1 MVKELQMFEQNH
13 VLTICKK
20 CKLSKFSN
28 INLFVGYEGFF
39 VSRTSLNTLFEQ
51 FEPKKR
57 GEETSNF

>member
-13 VLTICKK
+13 VLTPLQKMQT
-20 CKLSKFSN
+20 FQVSN